1 MNNLAAVHLE
11 MQARKRNEQYETERE
26 QRTSLYTLFRAPVA
40 EDSTIRHMA
49 GRLGEL
55 TVGLGDFLAG
65 LRCQLQSRFAS
76 EPAATA
82 C

>member
-11 MQARKRNEQYETERE
+11 MLARKRNEQYETERE
-26 QRTSLYTLFRAPVA
+26 QRESLYTLFRAPVA
-40 EDSTIRHMA
+40 EDSAVRHMA
-49 GRLGEL
+49 GRLGEFA
-55 TVGLGDFLAG
+55 VGLGDVVAG